1 MVCNVKETEKNDIVS
16 EYVADVISP
25 DDVEKWKDLSGNVII
40 DSGTGTG
47 KTTFIKNL
55 TDYKLLYLCN
65 RKALEEQFLEDS
77 ENIEVM
83 LYQKLESYIISA
95 MLGNKFKLGVDF
107 YSSMDNFIKYFE
119 QFDFIILDEAHY
131 FVTDISFNTKVR
143 YSLNFLFKTLEHSKK
158 ILMTATSYEIKEL
171 KCFNI
176 EKEYHIDTDYSRVYF
191 LEESK
196 EKLLAHFSYILKKPD
211 FENER
216 YIIFCKNKRDYNS
229 IIEKLDKEYN
239 VDIRKDSIFLS
250 SEKVNNNKKEKQ
262 EFDNIVQK
270 REFSCKYLFTTKL
283 LDNGISLNYNFSDGT
298 CLRRVFI
305 FDDEISTIIQ
315 EIGRIR
321 RPKEEALI
329 VYFKRVTK
337 NCINRQLEKDK
348 KELFM
353 MFDFEDQKDGFS
365 EMYTLKELSEP
376 LFYMEKGKIYRN
388 EFYFELLFNRVKQKE
403 GIIESDYN
411 TLAEYIVTEYYKSN
425 LKNLGTFDDSN
436 AEKKKTKRIGILNS
450 IELTEEERNK
460 VIEYLDKKKALRNGS
475 NGSFTKVKEMLKI
488 YEHNDVLKRVT
499 HEEINKI
506 LLSNNIR
513 KQLSKDGKY
522 RYKVNDI

>member
-1 MVCNVKETEKNDIVS
+1 MVCDVKEIGKNVEI
-16 EYVADVISP
+16 EYITDAISL
-25 DDVEKWKDLSGNVII
+25 DDVKNWKDLSGNVII

-55 TDYKLLYLCN
+55 TDYKMLYLCN
-65 RKALEEQFLEDS
+65 RKALEEQFLEDNK
-77 ENIEVM
+77 NIEVM
-83 LYQKLESYIISA
+83 MYQKLESNIKSA
-95 MLGNKFKLGVDF
+95 ILG
-107 YSSMDNFIKYFE
+107 DNFILGSDLCSDMRSLINYFN

-131 FVTDISFNTKVR
+131 FVTDISFNTNVR
-143 YSLNFLFKTLEHSKK
+143 YSLNFLFETLKDNKK
-158 ILMTATSYEIKEL
+158 ILMTATSFEIKEL
-171 KCFNI
+171 ELFNI
-176 EKEYHIDTDYSRVYF
+176 EKEYHIDTDYSKVYF
-191 LEESK
+191 FEESK
-196 EKLLAHFSYILKKPD
+196 DDLLAHFSYILKKPN

-321 RPKEEALI
+321 RSKEEALI
-329 VYFKRVTK
+329 VYFKRITK

-353 MFDFEDQKDGFS
+353 MFDFEEQKDRFS

-388 EFYFELLFNRVKQKE
+388 EFYFELLSNRVEQKE
-403 GIIESDYN
+403 GIIKSDYN

-425 LKNLGTFDDSN
+425 LNSLGTFDNSN
-436 AEKKKTKRIGILNS
+436 AEKKKIKRIGILNS

-460 VIEYLDKKKALRNGS
+460 VIEYMDKKKVLRNGS
-475 NGSFTKVKEMLKI
+475 NGSFTKVKTMLKI
-488 YEHNDVLKRVT
+488 YEHNDVLKRIT

-506 LLSNNIR
+506 LLLNNIR

-522 RYKVNDI
+522 TYKVNDI